1 MDDINIFIQ
10 ILKMSVCK
18 FDTHTGMNKHIT
30 VYVGK
35 FKANSIVYI
44 TKAVCRHRCV
54 MCATWSLTEIAKVM
68 ECNLVRHGA
77 SIQVMS

>member
-10 ILKMSVCK
+10 TLKMSLCK
-18 FDTHTGMNKHIT
+18 FDTQTGMNKHIT

-35 FKANSIVYI
+35 FKVNSIVYI
-44 TKAVCRHRCV
+44 TKAVYRHRCF
-54 MCATWSLTEIAKVM
+54 MCATWSLTDIAKVM
-68 ECNLVRHGA
+68 ACNVVRHGA